1 MRQIFIFTS
10 TLSLFRS
17 TNSFIC
23 NSYTRVSKCSV
34 SSLSRRQ
41 RVNLNLASSMSSTA
55 YDLSSLLKDKKE
67 KSKENLMSP
76 SEIEFVDNLV
86 KQRSFARERGDYQ
99 LADIL
104 RDTINEIS
112 ENGGCAC
119 KVPTGYRIEVKDIP
133 RAEGGGSTWTLQPRL
148 KLQETITNHKNT
160 TVLGLAHTAI
170 GLASSCSDRGIPVDN
185 ERLNEIVV
193 DAKQRLLSTGEQELR
208 GRKAADA
215 AFWFALAGVQER
227 EEDFVDGQNFS
238 LFDAL
243 TFICTEELKR
253 FGSRSSCRAT
263 DILHMI
269 ERIAASGVNNDIFI
283 TLQKTAAEC
292 LESKDPEEICDFMNV
307 ISTLKQGKFSLHSER
322 SLLWIWRFST
332 RQRKQRAFLS
342 SAKKHWDNNEKMM
355 LISNEGTSNSA
366 LSKWDWDGIFLDSSK
381 SLVVDIGCG
390 MGVSILGL
398 SSLKKT
404 DYLSDTTLVDIDW
417 ESSNFLGK
425 IDQMKNPHFLLKTF
439 TIVSFLRS

>member
-1 MRQIFIFTS
+1 
-10 TLSLFRS
+10 
-17 TNSFIC
+17 
-23 NSYTRVSKCSV
+23 
-34 SSLSRRQ
+34 
-41 RVNLNLASSMSSTA
+41 MSSTA

-67 KSKENLMSP
+67 KSKENLMSS
-76 SEIEFVDNLV
+76 SEIEFIDNLV
-86 KQRSFARERGDYQ
+86 KQRSSARERGDYQ

-104 RDTINEIS
+104 RDTINEVS

-148 KLQETITNHKNT
+148 KMQQTLTNHKNT
-160 TVLGLAHTAI
+160 TVLGLAHTAL
-170 GLASSCSDRGIPVDN
+170 GLASSCSDRGIPVDK

-193 DAKQRLLSTGEQELR
+193 AAKQRLLETGEQELR

-227 EEDFVDGQNFS
+227 EEDFVDGQHFS

-253 FGSRSSCRAT
+253 FGFRSSCRAT

-269 ERIAASGVNNDIFI
+269 ERIAASGVNNDKFI

-292 LESKDPEEICDFMNV
+292 LESKNPEEISDFVDV
-307 ISTLKQGKFSLHSER
+307 ISTLKEGKFSFHSER

-342 SAKKHWDNNEKMM
+342 SAKKHWDNEEKVT
-355 LISNEGTSNSA
+355 LRSKEDTSTSSPSN
-366 LSKWDWDGIFLDSSK
+366 LDWDRIFLDTSK

-390 MGVSILGL
+390 MGVSLLGL
-398 SSLKKT
+398 SSLTKK
-404 DYLSDTTLVDIDW
+404 DYLGDTALVDIDW

-425 IDQMKNPHFLLKTF
+425 IDFSKMSNPHFCRKLIIL
-439 TIVSFLRS
+439 ISFLRS